1 MHPLYAQNPLDIG
14 VLVASLLI
22 WRVMEAIVDIRT
34 FIRLRRGDQRQDQG
48 SHVVILVLA
57 AVGVLLG
64 LLLVEE
70 VPAANITER
79 SMFFFWL
86 GIFLMYAGMAL
97 RFYAIA
103 VLGAFFTTSVA
114 VASKQTV
121 IETGPYRFIRH
132 PSYTGFLLI
141 WLGFGL
147 SLTHNWLSLL
157 VMMGCTLIG
166 LSYRI
171 RVEERVLQANLGQPY
186 QEYMRRTKRLIPF
199 VV

>member
-22 WRVMEAIVDIRT
+22 WRVMETIVDIRT
-34 FIRLRRGDQRQDQG
+34 FRRLRAGARRQDQG

-57 AVGVLLG
+57 VIGVLLG
-64 LLLVEE
+64 LLLAVK
-70 VPAANITER
+70 VPATNITEG
-79 SMFFFWL
+79 SVFFFWL
-86 GIFLMYAGMAL
+86 GIFLMYAGIAL

-132 PSYTGFLLI
+132 PSYSGFLLI

-147 SLTHNWLSLL
+147 SLTNNWLSLI
-157 VMMGCTLIG
+157 VMMGCALIG
-166 LSYRI
+166 FGYRI
-171 RVEERVLQANLGQPY
+171 RVEERVLQAQLGQAY
-186 QEYMRRTKRLIPF
+186 QEYMRRTNRLIPF
-199 VV
+199 VL